1 MIEKV
6 KKQVYELL
14 NKDNSGHGNDHID
27 RVLELSLKFAQKET
41 ANKDVVA
48 LIALLHDVDDYKLL
62 GEENAENLTNAKSI
76 MNKANVPNDIQN
88 QVLSSLKCIGYS
100 KLLKGFRPTTIEGKI
115 VSDAD
120 MCDALGV
127 NGVLRVYKYSMKNGK
142 PFFDKNVFPI
152 EDMTADKYTRKCADS
167 SVCHIFE
174 KILKLKYLMMTESGK
189 QEAQERHQIIVDI
202 LYHLFEEENTPEW
215 TEYLNEYLK
224 VKIKK

>member
-1 MIEKV
+1 MINEV

-27 RVLELSLKFAQKET
+27 RVLDLSLKFTQKET
-41 ANKDVVA
+41 ANADVVA
-48 LIALLHDVDDYKLL
+48 LIALLHDVDDYKLF
-62 GEENAENLTNAKSI
+62 GEENAENLINAKSI

-88 QVLSSLKCIGYS
+88 QVLASLKCIGYS

-174 KILKLKYLMMTESGK
+174 KILKLKDIMMTESGK